1 MLARD
6 NALVLEGRTRLMR
19 VEATGAV
26 LEVKF
31 MLPWSFLERGGGREK
46 YTAATQYVGDGHI

>member
-1 MLARD
+1 
-6 NALVLEGRTRLMR
+6 MR

-31 MLPWSFLERGGGREK
+31 MLPWSFLERGGSREK